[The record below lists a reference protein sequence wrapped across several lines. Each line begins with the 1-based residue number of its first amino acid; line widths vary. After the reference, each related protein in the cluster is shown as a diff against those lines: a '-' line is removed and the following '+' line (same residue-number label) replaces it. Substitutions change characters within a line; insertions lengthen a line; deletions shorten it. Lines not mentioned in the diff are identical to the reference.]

1 METIFHEKQD
11 GSLCA
16 QHCLNS
22 LLQGSYFTAVDL
34 GTLANRLDEE
44 EREQMAEGGVDT
56 EQYRKF
62 LEQPSCNMDDS
73 GYFSVQ
79 VISCALQVWGLELV
93 PYCSTDERAKS
104 ALENPSQQQAFICNY
119 RDHWFTIRKIGN
131 QWFNLNSLLSKPEL
145 ISDTYLALFLA
156 QLRNE
161 GYSIFIVSG
170 TLPECTADEV
180 LKNNPVRRGAR
191 PDPFQASVSNESD
204 SDVQA
209 ALRLSLQD
217 NSDPADSPDTDE
229 RELQEALRLS
239 LQTANNSPEEDDE
252 DSLLRKAI
260 SMSLQC

>member
-56 EQYRKF
+56 EQYRTF

-79 VISCALQVWGLELV
+79 VITSALQVWGLELV
-93 PYCSTDERAKS
+93 PYCSTDTQAKS
-104 ALENPSQQQAFICNY
+104 ALENPSGQQAFICNY

-131 QWFNLNSLLSKPEL
+131 QWFNLNSLLTRPEL

-156 QLRNE
+156 QLKND

-170 TLPECTADEV
+170 DLPECTADEV
-180 LKNNPVRRGAR
+180 LKNNPVQKKQTTALHTT
-191 PDPFQASVSNESD
+191 DLHD
-204 SDVQA
+204 SDPDMQA

-217 NSDPADSPDTDE
+217 DDDPVGSLESDDKD
-229 RELQEALRLS
+229 LQEALRLS
-239 LQTANNSPEEDDE
+239 LQDTNLSPEDDDE
-252 DSLLRKAI
+252 DSLLKKAI

>member
-56 EQYRKF
+56 EQY
-62 LEQPSCNMDDS
+62 L
-73 GYFSVQ
+73 Q
-79 VISCALQVWGLELV
+79 VITSALQVWGLELV
-93 PYCSTDERAKS
+93 PYCSTDTQAKS
-104 ALENPSQQQAFICNY
+104 ALENPSGQQAFICNY

-131 QWFNLNSLLSKPEL
+131 QWFNLNSLLTRPEL

-156 QLRNE
+156 QLKND

-170 TLPECTADEV
+170 DLPECTADEV
-180 LKNNPVRRGAR
+180 LKNNPVQKKQTTALHTT
-191 PDPFQASVSNESD
+191 DLHD
-204 SDVQA
+204 SDPDMQA

-217 NSDPADSPDTDE
+217 DDDPVGSLESDDKD
-229 RELQEALRLS
+229 LQEALRLS
-239 LQTANNSPEEDDE
+239 LQDTNLSPEDDDE
-252 DSLLRKAI
+252 DSLLKKAI